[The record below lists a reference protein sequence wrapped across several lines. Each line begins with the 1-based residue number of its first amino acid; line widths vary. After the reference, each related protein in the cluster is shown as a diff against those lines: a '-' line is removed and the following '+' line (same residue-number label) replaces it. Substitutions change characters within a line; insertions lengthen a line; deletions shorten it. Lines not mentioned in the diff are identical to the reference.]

1 MCLLLCKTKLEQWVK
16 AFPHSLHLYG
26 FSLLWI
32 RWCCEVGLAVEGLPA
47 LHALV
52 GPLPSVDHVVLEQV
66 CALNKRFPTL
76 RAFIRLHP
84 RVNLFMPSK
93 KVFLVKHFP
102 AFVALKD
109 IFLFLDHG
117 IFTRST

>member
-1 MCLLLCKTKLEQWVK
+1 MK

-52 GPLPSVDHVVLEQV
+52 GPLPSVDRVVLEQV

-76 RAFIRLHP
+76 RAFIGLHP
-84 RVNLFMPSK
+84 RVNPLMSIKEATLAKGFP
-93 KVFLVKHFP
+93 VFLSLIDVPLH
-102 AFVALKD
+102 VSRVCSMVGVG
-109 IFLFLDHG
+109 HHEE
-117 IFTRST
+117 